1 MLSKLSKF
9 LFDHPFVYRSLRTLF
24 LGGLPTRPLLKLLDS
39 QAGDIILDVGCGSG
53 FIAEKMKFERYIGI
67 DHNPAMIEIAR
78 KREIPSTSF
87 LLEEVSDYDFGAL
100 KPTKAILY
108 GLLHHLDDASAIALL
123 TRLSKIVT
131 QWIVTLDSV
140 YSKTHVIN
148 NFLCKFDRGK
158 FVRTENEMLAL
169 IAKTPLKIETK
180 LLHDANT
187 KIAKYITFR
196 LLP

>member
-1 MLSKLSKF
+1 
-9 LFDHPFVYRSLRTLF
+9 
-24 LGGLPTRPLLKLLDS
+24 
-39 QAGDIILDVGCGSG
+39 
-53 FIAEKMKFERYIGI
+53 
-67 DHNPAMIEIAR
+67 
-78 KREIPSTSF
+78 
-87 LLEEVSDYDFGAL
+87 
-100 KPTKAILY
+100 
-108 GLLHHLDDASAIALL
+108 DASAIALL